1 MLKKILF
8 LALLCTPAALLAQD
22 KKWSLYPSL
31 GVDLGGAVPFPLS
44 DIPKG
49 SSGTPKLYPNIG
61 VGAGYGLSEKW
72 TMGAEV
78 SYHILSFT
86 ASADV
91 ISQPFYSDDHTV
103 TLYFSGHTK
112 TDVELRFLEFP
123 VTASYAINTNWA
135 LTTGLYYSAILEG
148 SFNTKGTKG
157 VISDDKSITDNATLP
172 GVANTTY
179 SFDDNLDK
187 WDAGL
192 LLGCGY
198 NLNQMVAI
206 RTRMQFGFKSIFK
219 KDFSNIDYEMYQVR
233 ADVGLIVT
241 LPGKKK

>member
-8 LALLCTPAALLAQD
+8 LALLCTPVALLAQD

-61 VGAGYGLSEKW
+61 LGAGYSLSEKW

-103 TLYFSGHTK
+103 TLYFSGHTT
-112 TDVELRFLEFP
+112 TDVELRFLDFP
-123 VTASYAINTNWA
+123 VTASYAINTNWTF
-135 LTTGLYYSAILEG
+135 TTGLYYSAILEG

-179 SFDDNLDK
+179 SFDDNLDR

-192 LLGCGY
+192 LLGCRY

-241 LPGKKK
+241 LPCKKK